1 MNPCE
6 KAGILVESI
15 PYIKQFRNEIVVVKY
30 GGNAMIDEEL
40 KQTVIEDIVLMKYVG
55 MNPVIV
61 HGGGPE
67 INALMEK
74 MGKEPVYVNGLRVT
88 DAETMTLV
96 EMALLGKINSEIVG
110 RLNQMGVLAT
120 GISGKDGRLLV
131 SEVRDPALGMV
142 GKVKEVRGELIHQL
156 LNLDYVPVVA
166 PVGIGTS
173 GESYNINADEAASR
187 IALALNAK
195 KLVYITNVEGVLESV
210 ESPGSLLSH
219 IHVDE
224 IDDLIARGIVR
235 NGMIPKIKYCRKA
248 VMGGVERV
256 HMINGNKPH
265 ALLLEIFTN
274 DGIGTMLTR

>member
-67 INALMEK
+67 INALMER
-74 MGKEPVYVNGLRVT
+74 MGKEPVYANGLRVT

-120 GISGKDGRLLV
+120 GISGKDGRLLL
-131 SEVRDPALGMV
+131 SEQRDPALGQV

-166 PVGIGTS
+166 PVGIGAL

-210 ESPGSLLSH
+210 EEPESLLSH

-224 IDDLIARGIVR
+224 IDNLIARGVVQ

>member
-1 MNPCE
+1 MTPLE
-6 KAGILVESI
+6 KAGILVESL
-15 PYIKQFRNEIVVVKY
+15 PYIKQFRNQIVVIKY

-67 INALMEK
+67 ITALMMK
-74 MGKEPVYVNGLRVT
+74 VGKEPGYINGLRVT
-88 DAETMTLV
+88 DEETMTLV

-110 RLNQMGVLAT
+110 RINRMDVLAT
-120 GISGKDGRLLV
+120 GVSGKDGKLLM
-131 SEVRDPALGMV
+131 SEARDPKLGYV
-142 GKVKEVRGELIHQL
+142 GKVKEVRSNIIQQL
-156 LNLDYVPVVA
+156 LDLDYVPVIA
-166 PVGIGTS
+166 PIGIGDQ

-195 KLVYITNVEGVLESV
+195 KLVYITNVEGVLRDMDNEK
-210 ESPGSLLSH
+210 SLISH

-224 IDDLIARGIVR
+224 IDDYVTNGVVR

-274 DGIGTMLTR
+274 DGIGTMLTL